1 MGKRRTDNL
10 RSPREM
16 ALDREKHYDKYIKV
30 DKRKKAEQPEAQLE
44 IREIPAD
51 SKIRPCWS
59 CDCVNDKG
67 FCDNYFL
74 HAVLRDGCRIQ
85 VD

>member
-1 MGKRRTDNL
+1 
-10 RSPREM
+10 M
-16 ALDREKHYDKYIKV
+16 ALDRDKHYDKCIKA
-30 DKRKKAEQPEAQLE
+30 DKRKKESQPEAQPE

-51 SKIRPCWS
+51 SRVRPCWS
-59 CDCVNDKG
+59 CDCANDKG